1 MSTASAPTNRP
12 LDVAR
17 FRALAVPSRMAREV
31 VAHQTVAS
39 TNSVARELGRAG
51 ADDGTLILAEE
62 QTAGRGRRRRRWE
75 SPAGLGLYA
84 SVVLRPPTPSADY
97 ATAVQ
102 LAAGIAVAE
111 ALAHVQP
118 HAAELLWPNDCY
130 CLGQKIAGVLVEGE
144 AMGPELDFLVCGFG
158 VNVNQRRADFSDKL
172 SGATSARLL
181 AGHSVDREELLARL
195 MTGMQRWDDIARDA
209 GLQPIIDRWLMLAPS
224 AVGSLVDVCTQ
235 DGLLHGRCAGLSSSG
250 GLRVVVDGRTHEVKA
265 GELIRVRRRW

>member
-1 MSTASAPTNRP
+1 MSTASAPTSRP

-17 FRALAVPSRMAREV
+17 FRDLAAPSRMARDV

-39 TNSVARELGRAG
+39 TNTVARELGRAG
-51 ADDGTLILAEE
+51 AGDGTLVLAEE
-62 QTAGRGRRRRRWE
+62 QTAGRGRRRRHWE

-84 SVVLRPPTPSADY
+84 SVVLRPPTPSVDY
-97 ATAVQ
+97 AAAVQ

-144 AMGPELDFLVCGFG
+144 AIGPELDFLVCGFG
-158 VNVNQRRADFSDKL
+158 VNVNQRRADFSDEL

-181 AGHSVDREELLARL
+181 AGHSIDREDLLVRL

-209 GLQPIIDRWLMLAPS
+209 GLPAVIDRWLMLAPS
-224 AVGSLVDVCTQ
+224 AVGSLVDVCTHH
-235 DGLLHGRCAGLSSSG
+235 GLLHGRCAGLSSSG
-250 GLRVVVDGRTHEVKA
+250 GLRVVVDGRTHEVEV